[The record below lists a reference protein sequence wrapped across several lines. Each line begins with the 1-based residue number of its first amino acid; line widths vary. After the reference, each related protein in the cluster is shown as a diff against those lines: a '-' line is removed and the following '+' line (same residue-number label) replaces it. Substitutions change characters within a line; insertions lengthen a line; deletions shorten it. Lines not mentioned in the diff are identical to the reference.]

1 MSADAIARVAMKLQ
15 VGLLVVFQTI
25 G

>member
-15 VGLLVVFQTI
+15 VGLLVVFETI